1 MKNRQVS
8 GLPVIITVM
17 IVLLSVLVVSRG
29 TSAADR
35 NLSSLAQSPTAAAVC
50 EPEQLLMVLEPSQD
64 NTLYEVEQD
73 DPMLSNGSG
82 QYLFS
87 GYTNDPSVGVRRG
100 LIAFDLSREI
110 LRSATVLSTTLQM
123 NLSRSHFLLPVAV
136 LNYTRFLEIG
146 EKVPPMLFSKKV
158 KEYLLRAVMQPGFTP
173 TMIQSFGINRVETLS
188 LQ

>member
-1 MKNRQVS
+1 MKSRVS
-8 GLPVIITVM
+8 AMPLIITM
-17 IVLLSVLVVSRG
+17 AIVLLSVLVVSRG

-35 NLSSLAQSPTAAAVC
+35 NLPSLAQSPTAAAVC

-64 NTLYEVEQD
+64 NTLYELEQD

-100 LIAFDLSREI
+100 LIAFDLSGQI
-110 LRSATVLSTTLQM
+110 FYYP
-123 NLSRSHFLLPVAV
+123 SRL